1 MENISDFRI
10 FQEGDGDG
18 DGRVGFK
25 KTIKRKRKVNEWR
38 ERVLKIEKE
47 EK

>member
-1 MENISDFRI
+1 MEGQKAMGMGMDSW
-10 FQEGDGDG
+10 GL
-18 DGRVGFK
+18 K